1 MNEILELQ
9 TGQVAFIS
17 SLMAGFSLTIAVQ
30 IIRMRM
36 PSKLSTCCFLLF
48 TISALLFLVALYID
62 VALSLKTS
70 GILTA
75 HSNSTEIN
83 AISQAAL
90 DKITFLRNIGTS
102 AATAAFF
109 LFVIS
114 ISLISWIES
123 KVSGIA
129 ISIIG
134 IIVIATLLSVRYL
147 ITNLTLL

>member
-17 SLMAGFSLTIAVQ
+17 SLMVGFSLTIAVQ

-48 TISALLFLVALYID
+48 TLSALLFLVALYID

-70 GILTA
+70 GVLTSD
-75 HSNSTEIN
+75 SNGTAIN
-83 AISQAAL
+83 SISQDAL

-123 KVSGIA
+123 KVSGIV
-129 ISIIG
+129 ISILG
-134 IIVIATLLSVRYL
+134 IVIIGTLLSVRYL
-147 ITNLTLL
+147 IAKLTLF